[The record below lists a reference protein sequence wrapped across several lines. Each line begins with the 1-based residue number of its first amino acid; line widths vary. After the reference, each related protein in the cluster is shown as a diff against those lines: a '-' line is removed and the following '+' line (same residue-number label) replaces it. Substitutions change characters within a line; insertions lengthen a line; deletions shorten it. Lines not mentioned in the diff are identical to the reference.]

1 MQDGHVTR
9 VVAGLAKGRHLEVPA
24 SGTRPT
30 SDRVREALFSSLEHT
45 LGSFSS
51 LAILD
56 LFAGSGALGLEALS
70 RGADRVVLVEK
81 DRHAADIIRRNIDKV
96 DLPGA
101 SVAQEDAVRMSERA
115 SLRGTF
121 DVVFMDPPYS
131 MTDEQVRQ
139 VITGLGEQGWLNP
152 EAILVVER
160 SKESALEL
168 PASWKLLSQREYG
181 GTVLTTGIWYGHDRA

>member
-1 MQDGHVTR
+1 MQYGHVTR
-9 VVAGLAKGRHLEVPA
+9 VVAGLAKGRHLEVPT

-30 SDRVREALFSSLEHT
+30 SDRVREALFSSLEHA

-51 LAILD
+51 LSVLD

-70 RGADRVVLVEK
+70 RGAHRVVLVEK
-81 DRHAADIIRRNIDKV
+81 DRHAADIIRRNIAKI

-101 SVAQEDAVRMSERA
+101 SVAQEDVVRMSERA

-131 MTDEQVRQ
+131 MSDEQVVH
-139 VITGLGEQGWLNP
+139 VISGLGDQGWLNP

-160 SKESALEL
+160 SKDSDLRWPDSWES
-168 PASWKLLSQREYG
+168 LSQREYG
-181 GTVLTTGIWYGHDRA
+181 GTALRTGVWYGHNRA